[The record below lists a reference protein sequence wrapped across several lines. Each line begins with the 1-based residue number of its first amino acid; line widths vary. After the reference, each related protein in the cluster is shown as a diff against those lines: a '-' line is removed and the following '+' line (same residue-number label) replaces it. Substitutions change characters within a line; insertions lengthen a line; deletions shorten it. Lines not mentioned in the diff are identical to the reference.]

1 MIEEF
6 TEPPIPTTT
15 LGQIVSSSVSVQAT
29 QSVQSTNQTTS
40 SVVNSI
46 QNILQSNTIAGNP
59 FNATGNKPASRKGG
73 VIFPSVKNKPSLGNS
88 TFTTD
93 ILGYKDVKV
102 TFPYNSVFFSTFS
115 SSMSFCVRIV
125 ESTYCKDTSFAQT
138 LLITRMKIFY
148 HFGNHA
154 LHT

>member
-40 SVVNSI
+40 SVVNSV

-59 FNATGNKPASRKGG
+59 FNATGTKPASRKGG

-88 TFTTD
+88 TFSTD

-102 TFPYNSVFFSTFS
+102 TFAFHYVFL
-115 SSMSFCVRIV
+115 V
-125 ESTYCKDTSFAQT
+125 E
-138 LLITRMKIFY
+138 L
-148 HFGNHA
+148 
-154 LHT
+154 